1 MERKEPTLSGIAPD
15 NDEIEARQ
23 AARPVES
30 KGSREKSPRE
40 GVRER
45 PASARPSGRRSPASS
60 AAPSTSGSNALVFVA
75 LLLALVGLGGSG
87 YLGWQFYMAEQELT
101 QSQARITDLERR
113 LDVTYDESVG
123 SIEAVQAKLQ
133 WADSEIRK
141 LWGVSYDTN
150 RSNITANREQIAALK
165 KDLDSVRGDANASR
179 SALDGLNNSLAEV
192 QTSVTQMETS
202 LGSVQGQQQQLQN
215 LQEQLDQLSDRLT
228 QVSGLA
234 SRVETN
240 EEAIAAIDA
249 YRRSINR
256 DLMALKDQL
265 AQ

>member
-15 NDEIEARQ
+15 TDEIEERQ
-23 AARPVES
+23 VPRSEGS
-30 KGSREKSPRE
+30 KVP
-40 GVRER
+40 RER
-45 PASARPSGRRSPASS
+45 PARESVGNRPTSARPRRTAAA
-60 AAPSTSGSNALVFVA
+60 AAPPAASSNALVIVA
-75 LLLALVGLGGSG
+75 LLLALIGVGGSA
-87 YLGWQFYMAEQELT
+87 YLGWQFYMAEQELV
-101 QSQARITDLERR
+101 QSEARITDLERR

-150 RSNITANREQIAALK
+150 RGNITANREQIATLK
-165 KDLDSVRGDANASR
+165 KDLESVRGNANSSR
-179 SALDGLNNSLAEV
+179 SALDDLNNSVAQV
-192 QTSVTQMETS
+192 QASVTELEKG
-202 LGSVQGQQQQLQN
+202 LGAVQGQQQQLQN
-215 LQEQLDQLSDRLT
+215 LREQLDQLSDRLT
-228 QVSGLA
+228 QVNALA

-256 DLMALKDQL
+256 DLMALKAQL

>member
-15 NDEIEARQ
+15 NDEFEERQ
-23 AARPVES
+23 ATRSAES
-30 KGSREKSPRE
+30 KASRERPPRD
-40 GVRER
+40 GTRER
-45 PASARPSGRRSPASS
+45 PASARSRRSPV
-60 AAPSTSGSNALVFVA
+60 AAAQPTSGSNALVIMA
-75 LLLALVGLGGSG
+75 LLLALVGLEGSG
-87 YLGWQFYMAEQELT
+87 YLNWQFYIAEQELV
-101 QSQARITDLERR
+101 QSQERITDLERH

-141 LWGVSYDTN
+141 LWGVSHDTN
-150 RSNITANREQIAALK
+150 RGNIATNREQIAALK
-165 KDLDSVRGDANASR
+165 KDLGSVRSDTNASR
-179 SALDGLNNSLAEV
+179 SALDGLNNSLGEV
-192 QTSVTQMETS
+192 QASVTEMKTS
-202 LGSVQGQQQQLQN
+202 LGSVQEQQQQLQN
-215 LQEQLDQLSDRLT
+215 LREQLDQLSDRIT

-234 SRVETN
+234 NRVETN

-256 DLMALKDQL
+256 DLLALKAQL